1 MVNFKKIIIPI
12 IIMIILCIIALMVL
26 TSKLQKG
33 EKIKLKIMAYEP
45 DTYYSAG
52 AVTLSTIA
60 E

>member
-1 MVNFKKIIIPI
+1 MKPNEYIKTIEFIETP
-12 IIMIILCIIALMVL
+12 
-26 TSKLQKG
+26 QKG